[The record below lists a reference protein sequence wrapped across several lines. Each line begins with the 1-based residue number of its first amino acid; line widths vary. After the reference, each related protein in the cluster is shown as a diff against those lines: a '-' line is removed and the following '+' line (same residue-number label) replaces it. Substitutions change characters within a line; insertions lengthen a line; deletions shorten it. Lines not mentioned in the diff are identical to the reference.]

1 MQSPFRGFAL
11 SLFLKRVH
19 GHPGHRVD
27 PDKMIF
33 DGLDSGDVFRGR
45 ADRPALPLIEQR
57 A

>member
-1 MQSPFRGFAL
+1 VDSD
-11 SLFLKRVH
+11 
-19 GHPGHRVD
+19 PGHRVD

-33 DGLDSGDVFRGR
+33 DGFDSGDVFRGS